1 MNRHFFFRRMRSR
14 IERFVKS
21 CDTCQKCKFP
31 NRALSGEMHPIIAE
45 KIELLF
51 NVTPHIS
58 TGYSPYEIISGK
70 NPSNPLSD
78 LADTILPANP
88 PKAVY
93 EIRADVRAR
102 LRQAAE
108 QRKKRKKSEETS
120 STWMI
125 SFSFEKTPFPMPP
138 TRSSPSFARCIRPIC
153 G

>member
-1 MNRHFFFRRMRSR
+1 
-14 IERFVKS
+14 
-21 CDTCQKCKFP
+21 
-31 NRALSGEMHPIIAE
+31 
-45 KIELLF
+45 LF

-108 QRKKRKKSEETS
+108 QRKKWKS

-125 SFSFEKTPFPMPP
+125 SFTFEKTASLASPDKPP
-138 TRSSPSFARCIRPIC
+138 LGHTLGEHINIFFL
-153 G
+153 